1 MKKKRV
7 SIIMGSASD
16 LKIMEKAAA
25 VLEEFGIVY
34 EMRALSAHRSPG
46 LVLEYAND
54 LKKRNVSV
62 VIAGAGMAAHLPG
75 VIAGLTTL
83 PVIGVPIESKGLGGL
98 DALLSIVQM
107 PPGVPVATV
116 SVGGAK
122 NAALLAV
129 AILSLSDSDLAERLE
144 EYRKEMLSD
153 VSSADKELQ
162 KTVRKDV

>member
-1 MKKKRV
+1 
-7 SIIMGSASD
+7 MGSASD